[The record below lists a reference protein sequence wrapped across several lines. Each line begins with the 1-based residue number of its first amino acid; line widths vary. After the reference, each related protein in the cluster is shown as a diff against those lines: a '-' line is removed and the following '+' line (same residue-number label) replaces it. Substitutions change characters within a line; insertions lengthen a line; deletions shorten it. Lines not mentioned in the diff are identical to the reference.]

1 MNRSKVFKNINDHSL
16 PKAMA
21 GNAQAIKKA
30 TR

>member
-1 MNRSKVFKNINDHSL
+1 MSKSKVFKNINDHSL

-21 GNAQAIKKA
+21 NNAKAVKKS